1 MIVGMSCRHVAIA
14 PPAALKAARSLVPVA
29 TATKATTLTTT

>member
-1 MIVGMSCRHVAIA
+1 MIAGMSCRHLAIA
-14 PPAALKAARSLVPVA
+14 PPAAVKAARSVVPVA

>member
-1 MIVGMSCRHVAIA
+1 MIDGMSRRHLAIV
-14 PPAALKAARSLVPVA
+14 PPAALKAARSVAPVA

>member
-1 MIVGMSCRHVAIA
+1 MISGMSCRHLAIA